1 MPTDAAPRPSDA
13 ESADLE
19 TPVLLIAMPQVQD
32 PFFHKSVV
40 LLIHHSEEGSVG
52 LIVNRPTELE
62 VREILAGMELRWR
75 GDEAAPT
82 WFGGP
87 VQPQIGTVLYA
98 PAADGGDAGI
108 EAALAV
114 AAGVSVTQHVG
125 DLGRL
130 ADAPPERFRLLLGYA
145 GWGEGQLLEE
155 ILRNDWL
162 TAPVDADL
170 VFAGSPEEAWTG
182 ALRSVGVN
190 PASLPSWTAA
200 GGDGSAN

>member
-1 MPTDAAPRPSDA
+1 MPPDAAPRPSDA

-62 VREILAGMELRWR
+62 VREILAGMELPWR
-75 GDEAAPT
+75 GDETAPT

-98 PAADGGDAGI
+98 PAADGGTGV
-108 EAALAV
+108 EAALTL
-114 AAGVSVTQHVG
+114 AAGISVTQHVG

-170 VFAGSPEEAWTG
+170 VFAGGPDEAWTG
-182 ALRSVGVN
+182 ALRSVGVD
-190 PASLPSWTAA
+190 PATLPSWTAA